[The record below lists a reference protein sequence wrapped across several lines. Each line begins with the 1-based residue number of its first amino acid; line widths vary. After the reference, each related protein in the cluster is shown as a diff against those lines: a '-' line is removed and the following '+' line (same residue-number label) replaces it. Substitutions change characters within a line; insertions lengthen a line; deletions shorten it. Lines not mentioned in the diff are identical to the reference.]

1 VTYGL
6 PDDELERYRPAIEA
20 VSAADVV
27 AAARAHLDLE
37 RLAVVLVGD
46 ADAVAAD
53 VDALGL
59 GELEVVRD
67 EPGAAA

>member
-1 VTYGL
+1 VTHGL
-6 PDDELERYRPAIEA
+6 PDDELEHYRPAIEA
-20 VSAADVV
+20 VTADDVL

-37 RLAVVLVGD
+37 RLAVVLVGN

-53 VDALGL
+53 VEALGL

-67 EPGAAA
+67 EDALPE